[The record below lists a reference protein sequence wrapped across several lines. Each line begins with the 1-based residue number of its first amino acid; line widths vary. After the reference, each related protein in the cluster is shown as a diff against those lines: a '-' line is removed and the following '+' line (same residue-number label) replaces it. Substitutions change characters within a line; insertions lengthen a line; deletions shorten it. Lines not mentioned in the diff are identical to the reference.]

1 MKFAIGCSLTALLAA
16 MALPA
21 VAQDE
26 GAAAEEA
33 APKAELPL
41 VLYSN
46 AEDAGEAPYIPS
58 GWMGNTDAIEFDDA
72 CKDKPHAGESCI
84 RVTYNAEGKWG
95 GIVWQSPPDD
105 WGDEPGGFDVTGAKK
120 LTFWA
125 RGDKGGEMVEFKMG
139 IYPKSKP
146 YHDTST
152 ASLGKVKL
160 TTEWKEYTIPLEGK
174 NLARIKSG
182 FVFSVAGRK
191 EPITFYIDD
200 IKYE

>member
-1 MKFAIGCSLTALLAA
+1 MNSAVSLAALLALTA
-16 MALPA
+16 VIPAL
-21 VAQDE
+21 AQE
-26 GAAAEEA
+26 GAAPQEEA

-46 AEDAGEAPYIPS
+46 AEDAGELPYVPS

-72 CKDKPHAGESCI
+72 CTDKPHSGESCI
-84 RVTYNAEGKWG
+84 KITYNAEGKWG

-105 WGDEPGGFDVTGAKK
+105 WGDEPGGFDITGAKK
-120 LTFWA
+120 LSFWA
-125 RGDKGGEMVEFKMG
+125 RGDKGGEMVEFKIG

-146 YHDTST
+146 YHDTGS
-152 ASLGKVKL
+152 ASLGKIKL
-160 TTEWKEYTIPLEGK
+160 SQEWKEYTLDLTGK

-182 FVFSVAGRK
+182 FVFSVQGRK
-191 EPITFYIDD
+191 EPITFYLDD